1 MKVEGSGHTLHFT
14 GDGEKAW
21 DRPRGALAFAD
32 HLPTKLSAEG
42 LPSEGAGRRVGVAS
56 GEVGQAAALS

>member
-1 MKVEGSGHTLHFT
+1 MKVEASGHTLHFT

-32 HLPTKLSAEG
+32 HLPTKMSAG
-42 LPSEGAGRRVGVAS
+42 GPPGWGAGG
-56 GEVGQAAALS
+56 